1 MGCGGTTQIGT
12 PADAERAEQ
21 DKMIQ
26 VNLARINRKLIVM
39 SGKGGVGKST
49 FSSCMALLLSKK
61 GFKVGLLDI
70 DLHGPSIPQLLN
82 IKGGLDT
89 SEEGKVRPYQ
99 VSKSLKV
106 VSVGMLL
113 GDKDAAVI
121 WRGPLKI
128 SAIRQFISDIEWG
141 DLDYLVV
148 DSPPGTGDEPLTI
161 VQTIPDAEAL
171 IVTTPQ
177 EVSVADVR
185 KSVNFCKQV
194 SIKVLGVVENMSG
207 YTCPHCGE
215 EMPIFGRGGAALMAE
230 AMELDLL
237 GSIPIDSRIVK
248 RGDHGELDKLLDTPA
263 LEVNNAY
270 NSILNKIIE

>member
-194 SIKVLGVVENMSG
+194 SIKVFGVVENMSG

-270 NSILNKIIE
+270 NSIINKIIV